1 MRETRTAT
9 LDAADVR
16 SDGEDTAPL
25 VFTGHAA
32 VFDQRTWIGPPKWG
46 FWEVVDRGFFDTVLD
61 DPAAFL
67 VNHNPDH
74 VLARNGNTM
83 RLSTDAVGLVPE
95 ATWDPAD
102 PEARMWAARVKRGD
116 VNQMSFAF
124 TVAEDT
130 WDEDDAGE
138 ETRTLVRAGKL
149 YDVSLVTYPAYDGT
163 DAGMRDQ
170 AREIVRR
177 HRGEDPEN
185 TPHTTRARERDR
197 LIRYR
202 FRDRSRT
209 FRPAR

>member
-9 LDAADVR
+9 LDDADVR
-16 SDGEDTAPL
+16 QAEDSTPL
-25 VFTGHAA
+25 EFVGHAA

-46 FWEVVDRGFFDTVLD
+46 FWEVVDRSFFDGVLD

-67 VNHNPDH
+67 INHDPNH

-83 RLSTDAVGLVPE
+83 RLSVDAVGLVPE

-130 WDEDDAGE
+130 WTEDADTGE

-163 DAGMRDQ
+163 DGAMRSQ

-177 HRGEDPEN
+177 HRGIDPETDRPRPTADN
-185 TPHTTRARERDR
+185 RD
-197 LIRYR
+197 LR
-202 FRDRSRT
+202 FRYLASR
-209 FRPAR
+209 RRLAR